1 MEVNLKNNIYIKGF
15 EKNNPFDKK
24 NNDGD
29 FFNHFHKLKD
39 ENIIYIGKTFDIS
52 EDVAQQCVNS
62 MFFDSD
68 IIGGGYDA
76 YENYSEFDCW
86 TDTAKESILSACKQ
100 KFCIIYRK

>member
-62 MFFDSD
+62 INSNH
-68 IIGGGYDA
+68 
-76 YENYSEFDCW
+76 YEDYTNFNSFV
-86 TDTAKESILSACKQ
+86 DTSKESILSACKD

>member
-1 MEVNLKNNIYIKGF
+1 MEINLKGNIYIKGF
-15 EKNNPFDKK
+15 DKNNPFDKK

-62 MFFDSD
+62 INSNH
-68 IIGGGYDA
+68 
-76 YENYSEFDCW
+76 YEDYTNFNSFV
-86 TDTAKESILSACKQ
+86 DTAKESILSACKQ